1 MAFAT
6 VTASVTSSLRR
17 RGERVKEHVKQ
28 KKSPSG
34 WVLPRQTT
42 TFTDEGSWSNIDS
55 DVTPIERRTWSTWTV
70 LGFWFSDALNAQGW
84 EGAASIIAVG
94 LTWRE
99 ALYCLI
105 IGYTMV
111 IIPLMLNGAIGAHL
125 HVNFAVASRSSF
137 GFYLSRGAVVIRMI
151 TALFW
156 HAIQTYTGS
165 TAMTQIIR
173 AIWPSYLNIPN
184 TIPAS
189 AGITSQQLCSH
200 VLFWSLQFPFLL
212 IPPHKLRWFFVFKTV
227 IVMVVSVAVIIA
239 LCVQAGGAGDIWM
252 QQATVSGPA
261 KSWLVLSSMSSITG
275 SWVTMGTNIPDFT
288 RYLKK
293 SKGVYWQAL
302 FMPFIA
308 SLMGIFGIIAASAG
322 RVLYGSYIWDPVQ
335 MAAQWDGPSGR
346 CGAFFVGLCWVVAQI
361 GTNISANVISCSNDM
376 TTLCPK
382 YINIRRG
389 AIITTLI
396 GGWVMVPWKIISSAA
411 SLLTFMASLAVFLA
425 PISAI
430 IGADFWIVK
439 RRRVDI
445 PSLYRRQGIYRYKG
459 GVNWRAAVAFL
470 ISVVPN
476 LPGMAHAV
484 TPSLSVGTIVHIY
497 DISFMW
503 GFSSGFIIYCALNY
517 FWPATE
523 TLVEST
529 IFDETK
535 MVNGVPVYNDGLA
548 TPSESKFEAKFEG
561 KSISPVTSSV

>member
-1 MAFAT
+1 MTF
-6 VTASVTSSLRR
+6 ASVTALTTSSMRR
-17 RGERVKEHVKQ
+17 RGERIKKHIEQ

-42 TFTDEGSWSNIDS
+42 TFADEGSWSNIDS

-84 EGAASIIAVG
+84 ECAASIIAIG

-105 IGYTMV
+105 IGYSMV
-111 IIPLMLNGAIGAHL
+111 IIPLVLNGAIGAHL

-184 TIPAS
+184 SLPAS
-189 AGITSQQLCSH
+189 AGITSQQMCSH
-200 VLFWSLQFPFLL
+200 VLFWSLQFPLLL
-212 IPPHKLRWFFVFKTV
+212 IPPHKLRWFFAFKTV
-227 IVMVVSVAVIIA
+227 VVLITSIATVIA
-239 LCVQAGGAGDIWM
+239 LCVQAGGAGEIWA
-252 QQATVSGPA
+252 QQATVSGSA
-261 KSWLVLSSMSSITG
+261 KNWLILRSMSSITG
-275 SWVTMGTNIPDFT
+275 SWLTMGTNIPDFT
-288 RYLKK
+288 RYLKR
-293 SKGVYWQAL
+293 SNGVYWQAL
-302 FMPFIA
+302 FMPFLA
-308 SLMGIFGIIAASAG
+308 SLIGIFGIIAASAG
-322 RVLYGSYIWDPVQ
+322 KVLYGSYIWDPVQ
-335 MAAQWDGPSGR
+335 LAAQWDGPSGR
-346 CGAFFVGLCWVVAQI
+346 CGAFFVGLSWVVAQI

-376 TTLCPK
+376 TTLWPK
-382 YINIRRG
+382 YINLRRG
-389 AIITTLI
+389 AIITTII

-425 PISAI
+425 PICAI
-430 IGADFWIVK
+430 MAADYWIVK
-439 RRRVDI
+439 RQHIDI
-445 PSLYRRQGIYRYKG
+445 PSLFRHRGIYRYNG
-459 GVNWRAAVAFL
+459 GFNWRAAVVFL
-470 ISVVPN
+470 ISVAPN

-484 TPSLSVGTIVHIY
+484 TPSLSVGTIDRIY

-503 GFSSGFIIYCALNY
+503 GFTSAFFVYCALNY
-517 FWPATE
+517 FWPATA
-523 TLVEST
+523 TLVKCT
-529 IFDETK
+529 IYEEMT

-548 TPSESKFEAKFEG
+548 TPSEGKPEAKF
-561 KSISPVTSSV
+561 ISPVVSSV

>member
-1 MAFAT
+1 MA
-6 VTASVTSSLRR
+6 SNVTSYLHRR
-17 RGERVKEHVKQ
+17 TEQVKEHVKQ
-28 KKSPSG
+28 KKSAAG
-34 WVLPRQTT
+34 WVLPKQIS
-42 TFTDEGSWSNIDS
+42 TFADDGSWSSIDS
-55 DVTPIERRTWSTWTV
+55 DVTPLDRRTWSTWTV

-99 ALYCLI
+99 AFYCLI
-105 IGYTMV
+105 IGYTID
-111 IIPLMLNGAIGAHL
+111 IIPIVLNGAIGAHL

-137 GFYLSRGAVVIRMI
+137 GFYLSRVAVVIRMI

-189 AGITSQQLCSH
+189 VGITTQQMCSH

-212 IPPHKLRWFFVFKTV
+212 IPPHKLRWFFVFKAV
-227 IVMVVSVAVIIA
+227 VVMVTSVAVVIA
-239 LCVQAGGAGDIWM
+239 LCVQAGGAGDIWV
-252 QQATVSGPA
+252 QKATVSGSTR
-261 KSWLVLSSMSSITG
+261 SWLILSSMSSITG
-275 SWVTMGTNIPDFT
+275 SWATMGANIPDFT

-293 SKGVYWQAL
+293 SRGVYWQAL

-322 RVLYGSYIWDPVQ
+322 KVLYGTYIWDPLQ
-335 MAAQWDGPSGR
+335 LASNWDGPSGR

-376 TTLCPK
+376 TTLFPK

-389 AIITTLI
+389 AIITTII
-396 GGWVMVPWKIISSAA
+396 GGWVMVPWKIISSAS
-411 SLLTFMASLAVFLA
+411 SLLTFMASLAIFLA

-430 IGADFWIVK
+430 IAADFWVVK
-439 RRRVDI
+439 KRYIDI
-445 PSLYRRQGIYRYKG
+445 PSLYRRRGRYRYHG
-459 GVNWRAAVAFL
+459 GVNWRAALAFL
-470 ISVVPN
+470 ISIGPN
-476 LPGMAHAV
+476 LPGMVHAV
-484 TPSLSVGTIVHIY
+484 TPRIAVGTIVDIY

-503 GFSSGFIIYCALNY
+503 GFTSGFVIYCVLSY
-517 FWPATE
+517 IWPATE
-523 TLVEST
+523 TLIEST
-529 IFDETK
+529 VYETTF
-535 MVNGVPVYNDGLA
+535 VNGVEVSHDGLE
-548 TPSESKFEAKFEG
+548 TPSEKAVEV
-561 KSISPVTSSV
+561 KSMSPETSSV